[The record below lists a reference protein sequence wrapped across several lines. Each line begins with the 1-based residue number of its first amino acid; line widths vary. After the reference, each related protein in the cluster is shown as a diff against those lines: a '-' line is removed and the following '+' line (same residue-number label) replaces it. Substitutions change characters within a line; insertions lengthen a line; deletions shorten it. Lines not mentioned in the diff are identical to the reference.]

1 MIEWFVQGEGAL
13 VFVVLP
19 VIGFALWKEEK
30 IEVMGEGI
38 G

>member
-19 VIGFALWKEEK
+19 VIGFAWKEEK